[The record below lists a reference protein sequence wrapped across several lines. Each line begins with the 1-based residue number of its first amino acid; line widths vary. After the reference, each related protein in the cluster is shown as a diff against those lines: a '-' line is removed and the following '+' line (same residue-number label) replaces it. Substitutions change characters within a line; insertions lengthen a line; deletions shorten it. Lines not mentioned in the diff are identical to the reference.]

1 MVMCPTDYYVTAMQ
15 ARYEWH
21 DKDDTA
27 LNGVQ
32 IRCRKKDYTQKVD
45 KLVYGG

>member
-1 MVMCPTDYYVTAMQ
+1 MCPTDYYVTAMI
-15 ARYEWH
+15 AKFE
-21 DKDDTA
+21 DDGGSDDTA

>member
-1 MVMCPTDYYVTAMQ
+1 MCPTDSYVTAMQ
-15 ARYEWH
+15 ARYEIGDH
-21 DKDDTA
+21 RDETA
-27 LNGVQ
+27 LNGVM